1 MHGEDLLVDDS
12 GDRKAVEAIRE
23 SLPQL
28 DVVATLAFIVE
39 TVNAIDGRAFV
50 ISSQNEEVLGVLDL
64 VCQQKADGLE
74 GLLATVDVIAEEEV
88 VGLWREAAVLE
99 EAESVVVLS
108 VDVAANLASQYTPL
122 GTRGFNR
129 P

>member
-99 EAESVVVLS
+99 EAE
-108 VDVAANLASQYTPL
+108 
-122 GTRGFNR
+122 
-129 P
+129 

>member
-1 MHGEDLLVDDS
+1 MHGEDLLIDDS
-12 GDRKAVEAIRE
+12 GDRKAVEAVRE

-28 DVVATLAFIVE
+28 DVVATLALIVE
-39 TVNAIDGRAFV
+39 TVDAVDGCAFV

-64 VCQQKADGLE
+64 VCQQEADGLE
-74 GLLATVDVIAEEEV
+74 GLLATVDVIAEEKV

-99 EAESVVVLS
+99 KTEQVVVLS
-108 VDVAANLASQYTPL
+108 MDVAANLASQLRPL
-122 GTRGFNR
+122 GTRGFNK